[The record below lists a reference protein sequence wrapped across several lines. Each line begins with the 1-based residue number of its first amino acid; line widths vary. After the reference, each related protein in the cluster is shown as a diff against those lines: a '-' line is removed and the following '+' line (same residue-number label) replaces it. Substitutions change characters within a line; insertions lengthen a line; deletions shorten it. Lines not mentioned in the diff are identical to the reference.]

1 VRYLKLPL
9 KSKILLWFG
18 VIILISFVLYGFLIF
33 FVYNYNLRG
42 EIYIIALTE
51 HPGLDQLF
59 IERLKELNKS
69 GPFGPSPQ
77 LTILPPRLFMRIFF
91 TITGGVLVII
101 IISASGGFLVLRKML
116 SQVYFITRNVKEIDD
131 KRLHLRLNLKGK
143 DAISNM
149 AKTFDNMLDKIEAS
163 FKKQKQ
169 FIQNAS
175 HELNTPLTIIKT
187 KIDVLKQKKSITK
200 KECMET
206 IELVD
211 SEIMRLSKITE
222 ELLTLSELEENVNK
236 VNLSQINIKR
246 ILEKMLKLFKNQISS
261 KNLKLETSFDGDFE
275 ILGSKIQIEQVL
287 FNLID
292 NAVKYS
298 TPKKEIEISLS
309 NDKDN
314 KLLILDITNIS
325 EIIKE
330 EDLPYI
336 FDRFYKTSAITDKKG
351 FGLGLSIS
359 KKIVENHNGSIK
371 VDYNK
376 DKKEITFKVYL
387 PLFIEK

>member
-1 VRYLKLPL
+1 MRYLKLPL

-69 GPFGPSPQ
+69 GPFGLPPQ

-200 KECMET
+200 KEYMET

-298 TPKKEIEISLS
+298 TPRKEIEISLS

>member
-1 VRYLKLPL
+1 MKLSL

-18 VIILISFVLYGFLIF
+18 IIILVSFILYSFLIF

-42 EIYIIALTE
+42 ERYIIALRE
-51 HPGLDQLF
+51 HPELDPF
-59 IERLKELNKS
+59 ILERLKES
-69 GPFGPSPQ
+69 GRFGPFGPLSH
-77 LTILPPRLFMRIFF
+77 LTILPPVLFMRIFF
-91 TITGGVLVII
+91 TITGGVLAII
-101 IISASGGFLVLRKML
+101 IISASGGFLVLRRML
-116 SQVYFITRNVKEIDD
+116 RRVDFITRNVKEIDD
-131 KRLHLRLNLKGK
+131 KRLNLRLNLKGK

-149 AKTFDNMLDKIEAS
+149 AKTFDNMLDRIEAS
-163 FKKQKQ
+163 FKNQKQ

-187 KIDVLKQKKSITK
+187 KIDVLKQKKNITK
-200 KECMET
+200 KEYMET

-222 ELLTLSELEENVNK
+222 ELLTLSDLEENGYK
-236 VNLSQINIKR
+236 AKFSQINVKR
-246 ILEKMLKLFKNQISS
+246 ILDKMLKLFENQISS
-261 KNLKLETSFDGDFE
+261 KNLKLKTHFDGEFE
-275 ILGSKIQIEQVL
+275 ILGSKRQVEQLL

-298 TPKKEIEISLS
+298 TPKKELKINLI

-314 KLLILDITNIS
+314 KLLILNITNIS
-325 EIIKE
+325 EIIKK
-330 EDLPYI
+330 EDIPYI

-359 KKIVENHNGSIK
+359 KKILENHNGKIK

-376 DKKEITFKVYL
+376 SKKEITFKVYL
-387 PLFIEK
+387 PLFKEK

>member
-1 VRYLKLPL
+1 MKLSL

-18 VIILISFVLYGFLIF
+18 VIILISFILYGFLIF
-33 FVYNYNLRG
+33 FVYSYNLRG
-42 EIYIIALTE
+42 ERYIIALSE

-69 GPFGPSPQ
+69 GPFGLPPQ
-77 LTILPPRLFMRIFF
+77 LTILPPGLFMRIFF
-91 TITGGVLVII
+91 NITGGVLVII
-101 IISASGGFLVLRKML
+101 IISASGGFLVLRRML
-116 SQVYFITRNVKEIDD
+116 KQVYFITRNVKEIDG
-131 KRLHLRLNLKGK
+131 KRLHLRLNLRGK

-149 AKTFDNMLDKIEAS
+149 AKTFDNMLDKIEVS

-246 ILEKMLKLFKNQISS
+246 ILEKMLRLFKNQISS
-261 KNLKLETSFDGDFE
+261 KNLKLETSFDGNFE
-275 ILGSKIQIEQVL
+275 IPGSKIQIEQVL

-298 TPKKEIEISLS
+298 TPRKEIEISLS

-314 KLLILDITNIS
+314 KMLILDITNIS

-359 KKIVENHNGSIK
+359 KKIVENYNGSIK

>member
-1 VRYLKLPL
+1 LKLTL
-9 KSKILLWFG
+9 RSKILIWF
-18 VIILISFVLYGFLIF
+18 VIIILISFILYGFLIL
-33 FVYNYNLRG
+33 FVYSFNLRG
-42 EIYIIALTE
+42 ERYISALSE
-51 HPGLDQLF
+51 HPGIDNVI
-59 IERLKELNKS
+59 IERLRELNRS
-69 GPFGPSPQ
+69 GHFGQQ
-77 LTILPPRLFMRIFF
+77 LTVLPPGLFMRILF

-101 IISASGGFLVLRKML
+101 IISVSGGFLVLRRML
-116 SQVYFITRNVKEIDD
+116 KQINFITRNVKEIDE

-149 AKTFDNMLDKIEAS
+149 ARVFDNMLDKIEVS

-169 FIQNAS
+169 FIQNTS

-236 VNLSQINIKR
+236 ANLSQINIKR

-298 TPKKEIEISLS
+298 TPRKEIEISLS

>member
-1 VRYLKLPL
+1 MKLSL
-9 KSKILLWFG
+9 KSKILVWFG
-18 VIILISFVLYGFLIF
+18 VIILISFILYGFLIF
-33 FVYNYNLRG
+33 FVYSYNLRG
-42 EIYIIALTE
+42 ERYIIALSE

-69 GPFGPSPQ
+69 GPFGLPPQ
-77 LTILPPRLFMRIFF
+77 LTILPPGLFMRIFF
-91 TITGGVLVII
+91 NITGGVLVII
-101 IISASGGFLVLRKML
+101 IISASGGFLVLRRML
-116 SQVYFITRNVKEIDD
+116 KQVYFITRNVKEIDG
-131 KRLHLRLNLKGK
+131 KRLHLRLNLRGK

-149 AKTFDNMLDKIEAS
+149 AKTFDNMLDKIEVS

-246 ILEKMLKLFKNQISS
+246 ILEKMLRLFKNQISS

>member
-1 VRYLKLPL
+1 MRYLKLPL

-69 GPFGPSPQ
+69 GPFGLPPQ

-261 KNLKLETSFDGDFE
+261 KNLKLETSFDGNFE
-275 ILGSKIQIEQVL
+275 IPGSKIQIEQVL

-314 KLLILDITNIS
+314 KMLILDITNIS

>member
-1 VRYLKLPL
+1 MKLSL

-18 VIILISFVLYGFLIF
+18 VIILISFILYGFLIF
-33 FVYNYNLRG
+33 FVYSYNLKG
-42 EIYIIALTE
+42 ERYIIALSE

-69 GPFGPSPQ
+69 GPFGLPPQ
-77 LTILPPRLFMRIFF
+77 LTILPPGLFMRIFF
-91 TITGGVLVII
+91 NITGGVLVII
-101 IISASGGFLVLRKML
+101 IISASGGFLVLRRML
-116 SQVYFITRNVKEIDD
+116 KQVYFITRNVKEIDD
-131 KRLHLRLNLKGK
+131 KRLHLRLNLRGK

-298 TPKKEIEISLS
+298 TPRKEIEISLS

>member
-1 VRYLKLPL
+1 VKYLKLSL

-18 VIILISFVLYGFLIF
+18 VIILISFILYGFLIF
-33 FVYNYNLRG
+33 FVYSYNLKG
-42 EIYIIALTE
+42 ERYIIALSE

-69 GPFGPSPQ
+69 GPFGLPPQ
-77 LTILPPRLFMRIFF
+77 LTILPPGLFMRIFF
-91 TITGGVLVII
+91 NITGGVLVII
-101 IISASGGFLVLRKML
+101 IISASGGFLVLRRML
-116 SQVYFITRNVKEIDD
+116 KQVYFITRNVKEIDG
-131 KRLHLRLNLKGK
+131 KRLHLRLNLRGK

-149 AKTFDNMLDKIEAS
+149 AKTFDNMLDKIEVS

-261 KNLKLETSFDGDFE
+261 KNLKLETNFDGDFE

-298 TPKKEIEISLS
+298 TPRKEIEISLS